1 MSWPLN
7 GNTYLGLRSLC
18 WQEIQKISDV
28 WLTVHRDSVWIR
40 NQLDVTFV
48 LSFVLSF
55 VSPLQVSLHV
65 SGNHVPIFRSWRLRT
80 VIATFWYCALT
91 MSGIIQICLS
101 VWVDIFYVCLVYGK
115 SSVSGLCVSLIC
127 LHTEPHLHTTMRPP
141 PTTPHITT
149 HSPLTLDLP

>member
-115 SSVSGLCVSLIC
+115 SSVSGLCVVMWGVVGGGLIVVC
-127 LHTEPHLHTTMRPP
+127 RCGSVCKQIKE
-141 PTTPHITT
+141 T